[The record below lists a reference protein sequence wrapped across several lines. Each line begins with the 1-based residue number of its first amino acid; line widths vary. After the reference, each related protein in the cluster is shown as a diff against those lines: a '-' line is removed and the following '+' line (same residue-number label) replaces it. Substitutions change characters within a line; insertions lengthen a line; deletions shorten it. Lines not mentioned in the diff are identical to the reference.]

1 MLFLPPLRGAIAEA
15 FEMKAMNRVSH
26 MAGGLLVMLG
36 AVSTAQGDIMAGD
49 TISLTFLNASPSQ
62 AVAWTFD
69 GD

>member
-1 MLFLPPLRGAIAEA
+1 
-15 FEMKAMNRVSH
+15 MKAMNRVSH